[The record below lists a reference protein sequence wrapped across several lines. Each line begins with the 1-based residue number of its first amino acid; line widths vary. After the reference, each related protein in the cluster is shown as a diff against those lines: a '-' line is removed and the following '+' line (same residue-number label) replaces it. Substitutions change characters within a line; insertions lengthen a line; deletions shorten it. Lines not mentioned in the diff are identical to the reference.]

1 MANVLKL
8 RNIESYM
15 DTEIATGKKVRRM
28 TVNQE
33 AKLSDEEYLCY
44 LHRLR
49 IQDDN
54 GFLNKISLKT
64 RKRVSVLLRGL
75 MKASLKIGG
84 IKVHSI
90 NTDIPREENN
100 RPIIFVL
107 THCGRDDISV
117 FSKYIKCHYTILSG
131 DYESMH
137 NRIEGLIC
145 GLNGQV
151 FFDMKSKAERG
162 SIVDKVVGILNSG
175 DNILCSMEA
184 AWNISPNELVYE
196 LFPGL
201 LLAALKSN
209 AVILPIGIERF
220 SKKLYGFNAS
230 AKFFYP
236 EKYCGVNPDNC
247 ELRCALV
254 ELRNEMAS
262 LKYECYF
269 HPTISKLIS
278 IKRAAL
284 GDFDEYW
291 KWFKDDVLDGWTFT
305 ERDIEQ
311 KRYRNRNKPQYVFGY
326 LIDKYEKNSLSLE
339 EFASLLC
346 EMRNPIYPN
355 VIRDE
360 LRMIVNKELIGGK
373 L

>member
-1 MANVLKL
+1 MAIISKL

-15 DTEIATGKKVRRM
+15 DAEITAGKKIRRLVVR
-28 TVNQE
+28 QE
-33 AKLSDEEYLCY
+33 ARLSDEEYLSY

-54 GFLNKISLKT
+54 GFLNKIPLKI
-64 RKRVSVLLRGL
+64 RKRICVLLRVL
-75 MKASLKIGG
+75 MKLSLKVGG
-84 IKVHSI
+84 IQVHSV
-90 NTDIPREENN
+90 NTNIPREENN

-117 FSKYIKCHYTILSG
+117 FSKYIKSHYTILSG

-151 FFDMKSKAERG
+151 FFDMKSKTERG
-162 SIVDKVVGILNSG
+162 TIVDKVVEILNSG

-230 AKFFYP
+230 TEFFYP
-236 EKYCGVNPDNC
+236 EKYFGKIIDSNELEYALT
-247 ELRCALV
+247 ELRDI
-254 ELRNEMAS
+254 MAS

-269 HPTISKLIS
+269 HPAISKLIS
-278 IKRAAL
+278 VKRATI

-291 KWFKDDVLDGWTFT
+291 NWFKSDVLDGWTFT
-305 ERDIEQ
+305 ESDIEQ
-311 KRYRNRNKPQYVFGY
+311 KRYRNKNKPQYVFSY
-326 LIDKYEKNSLSLE
+326 VVDKYKKDCMSSEKFADLLSE
-339 EFASLLC
+339 IE
-346 EMRNPIYPN
+346 NPVYPN
-355 VIRDE
+355 KISGE
-360 LRMIVNKELIGGK
+360 LK
-373 L
+373 LMANRQMLGEEK